1 MREKENKI
9 RVIKPGMIKQTTR
22 TMPSGKQ
29 VLVMRRDKTITGI
42 SWRIPVC

>member
-9 RVIKPGMIKQTTR
+9 RVIKPGMIKQTTK
-22 TMPSGKQ
+22 TLPSGKQ
-29 VLVMRRDKTITGI
+29 IIIMQRDCTLTGI